1 MFNNADYS
9 NPYADVNHNFDN
21 QYSNAMF
28 DYNNYIGG
36 SGVYISWKLL
46 VANVSTDE
54 ETISAY
60 SSSYLHYNT
69 TSNEF
74 EYYLNDASETEAPKE
89 KDIISDCGFPKP
101 DKV

>member
-36 SGVYISWKLL
+36 SGVYISWRL
-46 VANVSTDE
+46 
-54 ETISAY
+54 
-60 SSSYLHYNT
+60 
-69 TSNEF
+69 
-74 EYYLNDASETEAPKE
+74 
-89 KDIISDCGFPKP
+89 
-101 DKV
+101 